1 MTLANIIGIILGFG
15 ITIAMT
21 LLALFII
28 RMIKPARDI
37 AFGKRVSAAA
47 AA

>member
-1 MTLANIIGIILGFG
+1 MDIIGIILGFG
-15 ITIAMT
+15 ITIATT
-21 LLALFII
+21 LLVLFII
-28 RMIKPARDI
+28 RLIKPARDI

>member
-1 MTLANIIGIILGFG
+1 MNILGIILGFLLTVG
-15 ITIAMT
+15 MT

-37 AFGKRVSAAA
+37 AFGKTLSAHAA
-47 AA
+47 K